1 MLNRAAAEERL
12 RNMFQLFQFRK
23 IKIRVL
29 ITHLIVTLLYPIFR
43 AVSSESNKMLVFID
57 SLTIIAL
64 VLIIGGVIY
73 ALFLHGDFDISGYLL
88 RRGMSRGNK
97 RFQRKSAEPE
107 EPKMNYYTYLANL
120 YEKREEAYNY
130 PLLIGILYLIISY
143 GVSWII

>member
-1 MLNRAAAEERL
+1 
-12 RNMFQLFQFRK
+12 MFQLFQFKK
-23 IKIRVL
+23 IRIRVL
-29 ITHLIVTLLYPIFR
+29 ITHLVVTLLYPVFR

-57 SLTIIAL
+57 SLTIIGL
-64 VLIIGGVIY
+64 VLIIGGIIY

-88 RRGMSRGNK
+88 RRGMTRRNR
-97 RFQRKSAEPE
+97 RFQTKDGEPE